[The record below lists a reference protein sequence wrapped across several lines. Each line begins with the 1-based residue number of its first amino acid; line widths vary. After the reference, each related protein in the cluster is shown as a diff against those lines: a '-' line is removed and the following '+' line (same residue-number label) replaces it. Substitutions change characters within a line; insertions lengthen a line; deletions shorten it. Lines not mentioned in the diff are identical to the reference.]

1 MQSCYKEDYFMK
13 MMEIRKM
20 SKEEM
25 EAKMKDL
32 REELGNLVFQ
42 HKIRPLEDTSK
53 LKKIR
58 KDIARI
64 ETIASETTAA

>member
-1 MQSCYKEDYFMK
+1 MK
-13 MMEIRKM
+13 SVELRKLTG
-20 SKEEM
+20 EEL
-25 EAKMKDL
+25 AKKLKDL
-32 REELGNLVFQ
+32 REELGNLSFQ

-64 ETIASETTAA
+64 ETINRQSLN

>member
-1 MQSCYKEDYFMK
+1 MK

-58 KDIARI
+58 KEIARI
-64 ETIASETTAA
+64 EAIASETTAA